1 MIHVIAQ
8 LNPFNTERTE
18 FDTEQKIISEIIKE
32 IDTQKVI
39 NTGWRVL
46 IDDEIITDF
55 NRHVPDESTLYIKIV
70 PEGDNKEAGA
80 GMKIGGTFLT
90 VIGVVIAVATSWT
103 GIGAFIGM
111 AMVGAGVGLL
121 AGGVALYN
129 LDIPSL
135 DREQPEQSPSIRG
148 SRNQLRQLGILPY
161 LFGTRRIY
169 ADLAATSYTWVDSN
183 GDQYLYQLFCAGQKD
198 IEIDKKTI
206 KVGDTLLE
214 NYTSG
219 TIESILDGTDPLI
232 HMQISHGTDLPPLVT
247 TCIHEEQK
255 NAIIKNKTEDGI
267 DGSVIWTTPSD
278 TEEINVDIF
287 FYNGLGKYNDD
298 NDVVSTSVSVTAKY
312 KRADEDDSKYQTLGF
327 FSGSSSTISGSE
339 LKTKRYAI
347 HKKGLAAGQYTIK
360 ISRETADSEDNKV
373 IDAVYVGSF
382 RAIKNTA
389 PVSKTMCKKI
399 TLIGLKIKASEK
411 LSSVIEQLNFIAS
424 AKMPV
429 YSSSQSGAA
438 AWQNTRVTANPA
450 ACALAVMR
458 SEFSQ
463 QKLTDK
469 DIDWQRFADWYT
481 WCDNHGYTCNE
492 YITQSMAISEILSA
506 IASTSRGEIL
516 RYNGR
521 ITVIQDI
528 ARSAAVQL
536 FTPRN
541 SHDYAES
548 IQFADIPDAMA
559 IGFVDKESGFAE
571 NELTIYNTPSGNKT
585 KEPETTQDITLW
597 GVTDSVQARKL
608 GMYKYAVSKNRPVV
622 YKFSCDIE
630 YLLCTKG
637 DWIKYAGDVAL
648 AGIKQG
654 RIVSIIIDDT
664 GSCTGFTSDEIL
676 PMEADKNYACRI
688 RKNTGEIILVQLIT
702 AEGSTSNVTFAA
714 PLIGEVIHAG
724 DLFAFGIVGNE
735 TIDLIITDIQCGD
748 DLSATITA
756 VDYAPDIFG
765 VDDPGFILPEYKN
778 KISDVPGAID
788 SGNITD
794 WQTWYTFND
803 SKSMPSRPS
812 GDGSQNG
819 WHRIPTSKSL
829 WQSSKT
835 ASSIS
840 EGEWSTPIPT
850 AENVYVNINED
861 LKPDAP
867 PDVPTAVHVK
877 ANMDSLT
884 GNCSY
889 SDNSKNNIIVSVV
902 WELSKNNGKTWQIFK
917 QKDTLFNY
925 LFDRNIDGYPE
936 STDFST
942 WKIRVKFINSYGF
955 ESDYNNQAGIS
966 IDVSDYGTWIPPNI
980 STLTA
985 KASQNSIDI
994 TAAVTIPSNVY
1005 GAPFRYE
1012 FGYSS
1017 NGTSYKTETTEISA
1031 PQWFFD
1037 RDVEGYPEKSDL
1049 ADYRIR
1055 CRLVSAVS
1063 GKASASYKTA
1073 TVDTSDYLTWIPSI
1087 PDVRTTASGRTAVLE
1102 FVRGDFY
1109 GFAGYRVQI
1118 SQNGSTWYKPGDS
1131 ADAYTNEAAWRDE
1144 QNGYAQTT
1152 NAQYTQVLPLSG
1164 QARGLPTDTTYI
1176 YRALCVVAVPTTSN
1190 PNAVRVSS
1198 YSAGAAVLARATSA
1212 ADIVAG
1218 AIGEAQLANSS
1229 VTADKIPDKTI
1240 TGDKLVAKTITA
1252 ENLSVLAFNK
1262 VNSFV
1267 DGTDEGW
1274 KYVNGS
1280 GSFKIISDDELGLH
1294 VCEVSSTNGTG
1305 ELQTNKF
1312 EVLPDAIYELKI
1324 GIKSTNTVST
1334 PFGVYLSIHTVE
1346 SGKSF
1351 KWDFDE
1357 KKWVSG
1363 ISSGVLCFVSNITKF
1378 DTRFFTTYILGS
1390 NADIND
1396 CPAPLYTDE
1405 TYAIYA
1411 IKLNVNEIA
1420 LRIPIRSSGTKWR
1433 IITPQVYQIGSGK
1446 IVANQVLCNDLTA
1459 IAGKFGYIDTE
1470 RIELN
1475 ATNWLTST
1483 ATNITQEDGSVYKAK
1498 AGEVCIGTTTKT
1510 SGYADSDEFFHY
1522 IPGSGFFFK
1531 IATFIVTSIASI
1543 LSGIVRVKA
1552 KGATDANS
1560 TFIVNP
1566 TTAADSTTGTPAESV
1581 RIRGGQY
1588 NMLELKRKDANGS
1601 SMKFSNSSKKLG
1613 AAGFTSGGNFV
1624 VDGTDDAD
1632 GSGNMLKIDQS
1643 GNQTVTGSET
1653 VNKDLTVKGNAN
1665 LPFINTSS
1673 RGAQT
1678 VKNYYTVDL
1687 SALSTTNWYPVT
1699 FYSSDL
1705 ELDCEIHG
1713 HNTLESAAF
1722 NQNIIHFLLTS
1733 QGWSDTPVRLT
1744 VLNWGAYSTTEL
1756 TIMMIV
1762 KGNHSGM
1769 NAVYLRGGQ
1778 KYRFICNRT
1787 PTLRTSGITNGDES
1801 FPVVTTYTAGK
1812 NTTIM
1817 WRADLMASSGTY
1829 NQLQKT
1835 RFSGK
1840 VKAAAGLD
1848 VTGDATIDGA
1858 LDVGQRMT
1866 VCGLLDI
1873 SGNIRVNNGKINLL
1887 ADGTII
1893 GSQMDATQFIS
1904 ERGLVFK
1911 YADYLLFLS
1920 LGFLNFSYNG
1930 TITLS
1935 NSFNIKSVVREGV
1948 GVYKVYFKNIINLK
1962 YFTEGGKK
1970 YINVITVG
1978 HATSNWSNGFSDPIF
1993 HICNWMRNSIDG
2005 LLECDDNSGT
2015 AAVAWIRIYFVD
2027 NNQDKLIDL
2036 RSCSLAI
2043 NGYSKT
2049 WI

>member
-1 MIHVIAQ
+1 MAPPKDGTELIHVIAQ

-70 PEGDNKEAGA
+70 PEGDNKEAGV

-90 VIGVVIAVATSWT
+90 VIGVVIAAATSWT

-198 IEIDKKTI
+198 IEIDKTTI

-232 HMQISHGTDLPPLVT
+232 HMQISHGADLPPLVT
-247 TCIHEEQK
+247 TCVHEEQK
-255 NAIIKNKTEDGI
+255 NAIVKNKTEDGI
-267 DGSVIWTTPSD
+267 DGSVVWTTPSD

-382 RAIKNTA
+382 RAIKNTP
-389 PVSKTMCKKI
+389 PVSKATCQKI

-411 LSSVIEQLNFIAS
+411 LNSVIEQLNFVAS
-424 AKMPV
+424 AKMPI
-429 YSSSQSGAA
+429 YDYSQSGASS
-438 AWQNTRVTANPA
+438 WKNTVVTANPA

-463 QKLTDK
+463 QKLSDK

-654 RIVSIIIDDT
+654 RIVSVIIDDT

-735 TIDLIITDIQCGD
+735 TIDLIITDIQCAD

-803 SKSMPSRPS
+803 SATQPSRPS
-812 GDGSQNG
+812 GDGTNDG
-819 WHRIPTSKSL
+819 WHRIPTAQAL

-835 ASSIS
+835 AKSITDGQWSEPVATAANIDDKYQTGEGITGPDIPLNLAASASRDGIDAICTINARGQNNVLSSI
-840 EGEWSTPIPT
+840 
-850 AENVYVNINED
+850 
-861 LKPDAP
+861 
-867 PDVPTAVHVK
+867 
-877 ANMDSLT
+877 
-884 GNCSY
+884 
-889 SDNSKNNIIVSVV
+889 V
-902 WELSKNNGKTWQIFK
+902 WEFSRDEGKTWAVYETKSTAWSYTFNRRSDGYPEATELEKWRVRVKAVNLYGKESDYAGGDEGYPVNTANYGTWLLNPVNIAAVASKEQIVITIDNSRNADVYGTMQYDVTVNSKTAGTTNTERFTYSFNRK
-917 QKDTLFNY
+917 TDGYPEIADLKAYEIAVTVRNEASRADASLAGTAIDMTEYKTWLTPPVAIEGCVAKEDGIYNEWTADESLTFGSIRYRLAIYYDQDNNPEPIAEKESAVQTSYTYLFNRNADADGY
-925 LFDRNIDGYPE
+925 PETSDIIEQLSALGLPIRGRTLDLYSLEVTAYTLERPDVTETETAAILTDYYGTWVPPAVEAVRAEASRDAVHIEITDTVQPTHYGTPYSYIIELKKGDAADWKHITFGGTVYDWPIDRAIDGYPE
-936 STDFST
+936 AADIDT
-942 WKIRVKFINSYGF
+942 WRVRVKSVSTARN
-955 ESDYNNQAGIS
+955 ESLYWG
-966 IDVSDYGTWIPPNI
+966 GT
-980 STLTA
+980 
-985 KASQNSIDI
+985 
-994 TAAVTIPSNVY
+994 
-1005 GAPFRYE
+1005 E
-1012 FGYSS
+1012 
-1017 NGTSYKTETTEISA
+1017 
-1031 PQWFFD
+1031 
-1037 RDVEGYPEKSDL
+1037 
-1049 ADYRIR
+1049 
-1055 CRLVSAVS
+1055 
-1063 GKASASYKTA
+1063 
-1073 TVDTSDYLTWIPSI
+1073 
-1087 PDVRTTASGRTAVLE
+1087 
-1102 FVRGDFY
+1102 
-1109 GFAGYRVQI
+1109 
-1118 SQNGSTWYKPGDS
+1118 
-1131 ADAYTNEAAWRDE
+1131 
-1144 QNGYAQTT
+1144 
-1152 NAQYTQVLPLSG
+1152 
-1164 QARGLPTDTTYI
+1164 
-1176 YRALCVVAVPTTSN
+1176 
-1190 PNAVRVSS
+1190 
-1198 YSAGAAVLARATSA
+1198 AGAAVGTSGYGTWLIETPAVQVTVSGRSITLAMQQPPRAGNIEQYGSIRYRLQIQKPEESEAWKKPAQNLNPYTSEDNWQDGEGSITVGDVYTQTMPLTGQTLKDVVVEGETVQQSAPVSTLYRFLVVAFSEA
-1212 ADIVAG
+1212 AESAGTEVNATALATGIQDIVQGSVTHDKISTPSLAAISANMGVISSGGLAG
-1218 AIGEAQLANSS
+1218 SSLNYWYLSTIMGQLGVADRYEGSMRVGGEDEYLLVEPVVEQGRVVKYRITFKVGNFEVSSEASRVNGELVIMENASSLDRTRITPIGTYYEHRETSDSEQWRAVSQMRTDGIRANSLYS
-1229 VTADKIPDKTI
+1229 EQTLVITNATLQDRRLRKRDVGRPYLSASARVWHFDTDLLDQYQKPDLEVSSIGDVVFADQYNMAGSDIDFTPAILAVAPYSEIGRSAYGQFNASIELSATNNVTVDLWVEYIWNENQVLFDI
-1240 TGDKLVAKTITA
+1240 GNDIDRIKLVIANEEPYLNDYSPDRDEAPLNAEMLMPGDVVVLNEPAYASTTIQHYGNTVPVPDP
-1252 ENLSVLAFNK
+1252 SHVRTF
-1262 VNSFV
+1262 
-1267 DGTDEGW
+1267 
-1274 KYVNGS
+1274 
-1280 GSFKIISDDELGLH
+1280 DELGIEFTRNTWLH
-1294 VCEVSSTNGTG
+1294 VGIILSPDTIGCYLNKTQVTFDRYSAAAAPVRVMLN
-1305 ELQTNKF
+1305 ELRNTF
-1312 EVLPDAIYELKI
+1312 ILDEL
-1324 GIKSTNTVST
+1324 
-1334 PFGVYLSIHTVE
+1334 
-1346 SGKSF
+1346 
-1351 KWDFDE
+1351 
-1357 KKWVSG
+1357 
-1363 ISSGVLCFVSNITKF
+1363 
-1378 DTRFFTTYILGS
+1378 
-1390 NADIND
+1390 
-1396 CPAPLYTDE
+1396 
-1405 TYAIYA
+1405 
-1411 IKLNVNEIA
+1411 
-1420 LRIPIRSSGTKWR
+1420 
-1433 IITPQVYQIGSGK
+1433 
-1446 IVANQVLCNDLTA
+1446 
-1459 IAGKFGYIDTE
+1459 YIDTE
-1470 RIELN
+1470 VTE
-1475 ATNWLTST
+1475 SF
-1483 ATNITQEDGSVYKAK
+1483 
-1498 AGEVCIGTTTKT
+1498 
-1510 SGYADSDEFFHY
+1510 ADF
-1522 IPGSGFFFK
+1522 
-1531 IATFIVTSIASI
+1531 AAN
-1543 LSGIVRVKA
+1543 
-1552 KGATDANS
+1552 TDA
-1560 TFIVNP
+1560 
-1566 TTAADSTTGTPAESV
+1566 
-1581 RIRGGQY
+1581 RI
-1588 NMLELKRKDANGS
+1588 
-1601 SMKFSNSSKKLG
+1601 
-1613 AAGFTSGGNFV
+1613 
-1624 VDGTDDAD
+1624 
-1632 GSGNMLKIDQS
+1632 
-1643 GNQTVTGSET
+1643 
-1653 VNKDLTVKGNAN
+1653 
-1665 LPFINTSS
+1665 P
-1673 RGAQT
+1673 
-1678 VKNYYTVDL
+1678 
-1687 SALSTTNWYPVT
+1687 W
-1699 FYSSDL
+1699 
-1705 ELDCEIHG
+1705 
-1713 HNTLESAAF
+1713 
-1722 NQNIIHFLLTS
+1722 
-1733 QGWSDTPVRLT
+1733 
-1744 VLNWGAYSTTEL
+1744 
-1756 TIMMIV
+1756 
-1762 KGNHSGM
+1762 
-1769 NAVYLRGGQ
+1769 
-1778 KYRFICNRT
+1778 
-1787 PTLRTSGITNGDES
+1787 
-1801 FPVVTTYTAGK
+1801 
-1812 NTTIM
+1812 
-1817 WRADLMASSGTY
+1817 
-1829 NQLQKT
+1829 
-1835 RFSGK
+1835 
-1840 VKAAAGLD
+1840 
-1848 VTGDATIDGA
+1848 GA
-1858 LDVGQRMT
+1858 LDKDKKYFILET
-1866 VCGLLDI
+1866 E
-1873 SGNIRVNNGKINLL
+1873 NLL
-1887 ADGTII
+1887 TNIFDT
-1893 GSQMDATQFIS
+1893 D
-1904 ERGLVFK
+1904 EFK
-1911 YADYLLFLS
+1911 A
-1920 LGFLNFSYNG
+1920 
-1930 TITLS
+1930 
-1935 NSFNIKSVVREGV
+1935 
-1948 GVYKVYFKNIINLK
+1948 KVK
-1962 YFTEGGKK
+1962 E
-1970 YINVITVG
+1970 
-1978 HATSNWSNGFSDPIF
+1978 
-1993 HICNWMRNSIDG
+1993 
-2005 LLECDDNSGT
+2005 
-2015 AAVAWIRIYFVD
+2015 
-2027 NNQDKLIDL
+2027 LIEEAQ
-2036 RSCSLAI
+2036 S
-2043 NGYSKT
+2043 
-2049 WI
+2049 

>member
-70 PEGDNKEAGA
+70 PEGDNKEAGV

-90 VIGVVIAVATSWT
+90 VIGVVIAAATSWT

-198 IEIDKKTI
+198 IEIDKTTI

-232 HMQISHGTDLPPLVT
+232 HMQISHGADLPPLVT
-247 TCIHEEQK
+247 TCVHEEQK
-255 NAIIKNKTEDGI
+255 NAIVKNKTEDGI
-267 DGSVIWTTPSD
+267 DGSVVWTTPSD

-424 AKMPV
+424 AKMPI
-429 YSSSQSGAA
+429 YDYSQSGASS
-438 AWQNTRVTANPA
+438 WKNTVVTANPA

-463 QKLTDK
+463 QKLSDK

-654 RIVSIIIDDT
+654 RIVSVIIDDT

-803 SKSMPSRPS
+803 SATQPSRPS
-812 GDGSQNG
+812 GDGTNDG
-819 WHRIPTSKSL
+819 WHRIPTAQAL

-835 ASSIS
+835 AKSITDGQWSEPVATAANIDDKYQTGEGITGPDIPLNLAASASRDGIDAICTINARGQNNVLSSIVWEFS
-840 EGEWSTPIPT
+840 RDEGKTWAVYETKSTAWSYTFNRRSDGYPEAT
-850 AENVYVNINED
+850 ELEKWRVR
-861 LKPDAP
+861 
-867 PDVPTAVHVK
+867 VK
-877 ANMDSLT
+877 AVNLYGKESDYAGGDEGYPINTANYGTWLLNPVDIAAVASKEQIVIT
-884 GNCSY
+884 I
-889 SDNSKNNIIVSVV
+889 DNSRNADVYGTMQYDVTV
-902 WELSKNNGKTWQIFK
+902 NGKTAGTTNTERFIYYFDRKTDGYPEIADLKAYDIAVTVRNEASSANAKIAGTAIDMTEYKTWLTPPVAIESCIAKEDGVYNEWTSDASLTFGAIRYRVALYYDRDNNPEPIALKESAVQ
-917 QKDTLFNY
+917 TSYTY
-925 LFDRNIDGYPE
+925 LFDRNADADGYPE
-936 STDFST
+936 TADTITQLTALALPVRGRNIDNYSLEVTAYTLERPDVNETASATVLTD
-942 WKIRVKFINSYGF
+942 Y
-955 ESDYNNQAGIS
+955 
-966 IDVSDYGTWIPPNI
+966 YGTWVPPTVESVRADAARDAI
-980 STLTA
+980 HIEITDTA
-985 KASQNSIDI
+985 DPSRYGTPYSYIIELKKGDASDWQRVYFGGTVYDWPIDR
-994 TAAVTIPSNVY
+994 TA
-1005 GAPFRYE
+1005 
-1012 FGYSS
+1012 
-1017 NGTSYKTETTEISA
+1017 
-1031 PQWFFD
+1031 D
-1037 RDVEGYPEKSDL
+1037 GYPERIDL
-1049 ADYRIR
+1049 D
-1055 CRLVSAVS
+1055 
-1063 GKASASYKTA
+1063 
-1073 TVDTSDYLTWIPSI
+1073 D
-1087 PDVRTTASGRTAVLE
+1087 
-1102 FVRGDFY
+1102 
-1109 GFAGYRVQI
+1109 
-1118 SQNGSTWYKPGDS
+1118 
-1131 ADAYTNEAAWRDE
+1131 WR
-1144 QNGYAQTT
+1144 
-1152 NAQYTQVLPLSG
+1152 
-1164 QARGLPTDTTYI
+1164 
-1176 YRALCVVAVPTTSN
+1176 
-1190 PNAVRVSS
+1190 VRVKSVS
-1198 YSAGAAVLARATSA
+1198 TAKNESFYWGGTEAGAAVGTSGYGTWLIETPAVQVTVSGRSITLAMQQPPRAGNIEQYGSIRYRLQIQKPEESEAWKKPAQNLNPYTSEDNWQDGEGSITVGDVYTQTMPLTGQTLKDVVVEGETVQQSAPVSTLYRFLVVAFSEA
-1212 ADIVAG
+1212 AESAGTEVNATALATGIQDIVQGSVTHDKISTPSLAAISANMGVISSGGFAG
-1218 AIGEAQLANSS
+1218 SALNYWYLSTIMGQLGVADRYEGSMRVGGEDEYLLVEPIVEQGRVVKYKIVFKVGNFEVSSEASRVNGELVVMENASSLDRTRITPIGTYYEHRETSDSEQWRAVSQMRTDGIRANSLYSEQTLVITNATLQDRRLRKRDVGRPYLSSTARVWHFDTDLLDQYQKPGLEVSAIGDVIFADQYNMAGSDIDFTPAILAVAPYSEIGRSAYGQFNASIELS
-1229 VTADKIPDKTI
+1229 ATNNVTVDLWVEYIWNENQVLFDI
-1240 TGDKLVAKTITA
+1240 GNDIDRIKLVIANEEPYLNDYSPDRDEAPLNA
-1252 ENLSVLAFNK
+1252 EMLMPGDVVVLNEPAYASTTVQHYGNTVPVPDPSHVRTF
-1262 VNSFV
+1262 
-1267 DGTDEGW
+1267 
-1274 KYVNGS
+1274 
-1280 GSFKIISDDELGLH
+1280 DELGIEFTRNTWLH
-1294 VCEVSSTNGTG
+1294 VGIILSPDTIGCYLNKTQVTFDRYSAAAAPVRVMLN
-1305 ELQTNKF
+1305 ELRNTF
-1312 EVLPDAIYELKI
+1312 ILDEL
-1324 GIKSTNTVST
+1324 
-1334 PFGVYLSIHTVE
+1334 
-1346 SGKSF
+1346 
-1351 KWDFDE
+1351 
-1357 KKWVSG
+1357 
-1363 ISSGVLCFVSNITKF
+1363 
-1378 DTRFFTTYILGS
+1378 
-1390 NADIND
+1390 
-1396 CPAPLYTDE
+1396 
-1405 TYAIYA
+1405 
-1411 IKLNVNEIA
+1411 
-1420 LRIPIRSSGTKWR
+1420 
-1433 IITPQVYQIGSGK
+1433 
-1446 IVANQVLCNDLTA
+1446 
-1459 IAGKFGYIDTE
+1459 YIDTE
-1470 RIELN
+1470 VTESFADFAANTDARIPWGALDKDKKYFILEAENL
-1475 ATNWLTST
+1475 L
-1483 ATNITQEDGSVYKAK
+1483 TNIFDT
-1498 AGEVCIGTTTKT
+1498 
-1510 SGYADSDEFFHY
+1510 DEF
-1522 IPGSGFFFK
+1522 
-1531 IATFIVTSIASI
+1531 
-1543 LSGIVRVKA
+1543 KA
-1552 KGATDANS
+1552 
-1560 TFIVNP
+1560 
-1566 TTAADSTTGTPAESV
+1566 
-1581 RIRGGQY
+1581 
-1588 NMLELKRKDANGS
+1588 
-1601 SMKFSNSSKKLG
+1601 
-1613 AAGFTSGGNFV
+1613 
-1624 VDGTDDAD
+1624 
-1632 GSGNMLKIDQS
+1632 
-1643 GNQTVTGSET
+1643 
-1653 VNKDLTVKGNAN
+1653 
-1665 LPFINTSS
+1665 
-1673 RGAQT
+1673 
-1678 VKNYYTVDL
+1678 
-1687 SALSTTNWYPVT
+1687 
-1699 FYSSDL
+1699 
-1705 ELDCEIHG
+1705 
-1713 HNTLESAAF
+1713 
-1722 NQNIIHFLLTS
+1722 
-1733 QGWSDTPVRLT
+1733 
-1744 VLNWGAYSTTEL
+1744 
-1756 TIMMIV
+1756 
-1762 KGNHSGM
+1762 
-1769 NAVYLRGGQ
+1769 
-1778 KYRFICNRT
+1778 
-1787 PTLRTSGITNGDES
+1787 
-1801 FPVVTTYTAGK
+1801 
-1812 NTTIM
+1812 
-1817 WRADLMASSGTY
+1817 
-1829 NQLQKT
+1829 
-1835 RFSGK
+1835 K
-1840 VKAAAGLD
+1840 VKA
-1848 VTGDATIDGA
+1848 
-1858 LDVGQRMT
+1858 
-1866 VCGLLDI
+1866 
-1873 SGNIRVNNGKINLL
+1873 
-1887 ADGTII
+1887 
-1893 GSQMDATQFIS
+1893 
-1904 ERGLVFK
+1904 
-1911 YADYLLFLS
+1911 
-1920 LGFLNFSYNG
+1920 
-1930 TITLS
+1930 
-1935 NSFNIKSVVREGV
+1935 
-1948 GVYKVYFKNIINLK
+1948 
-1962 YFTEGGKK
+1962 
-1970 YINVITVG
+1970 
-1978 HATSNWSNGFSDPIF
+1978 
-1993 HICNWMRNSIDG
+1993 
-2005 LLECDDNSGT
+2005 
-2015 AAVAWIRIYFVD
+2015 
-2027 NNQDKLIDL
+2027 LIQEAQ
-2036 RSCSLAI
+2036 S
-2043 NGYSKT
+2043 
-2049 WI
+2049 

>member
-1 MIHVIAQ
+1 MAPPKDGTELIHVIAQ

-70 PEGDNKEAGA
+70 PEGDNKEAGV

-90 VIGVVIAVATSWT
+90 VIGVVIAAATSWT

-198 IEIDKKTI
+198 IEIDKTTI

-232 HMQISHGTDLPPLVT
+232 HMQISHGADLPPLVT
-247 TCIHEEQK
+247 TCVHEEQK
-255 NAIIKNKTEDGI
+255 NAIVKNKAEDGI
-267 DGSVIWTTPSD
+267 DGSVVWTTPSD

-382 RAIKNTA
+382 RAIKNTP
-389 PVSKTMCKKI
+389 PVSKATCQKI

-411 LSSVIEQLNFIAS
+411 LNSVIEQLNFIAS
-424 AKMPV
+424 AKMPI
-429 YSSSQSGAA
+429 YDYSQSGASS
-438 AWQNTRVTANPA
+438 WKNTVVTANPA

-463 QKLTDK
+463 QKLSDK

-654 RIVSIIIDDT
+654 RIVSVIIDDT

-778 KISDVPGAID
+778 KISDVPGAVD

-803 SKSMPSRPS
+803 SATQPSRPS
-812 GDGSQNG
+812 GDGTNDG
-819 WHRIPTSKSL
+819 WHRIPTAQAL

-835 ASSIS
+835 AKSITDGQWSEPVATAANIDDKYQTGEGITGPDIPLNLAASASRDGIDAICTINARGQNNVLSSI
-840 EGEWSTPIPT
+840 
-850 AENVYVNINED
+850 
-861 LKPDAP
+861 
-867 PDVPTAVHVK
+867 
-877 ANMDSLT
+877 
-884 GNCSY
+884 
-889 SDNSKNNIIVSVV
+889 V
-902 WELSKNNGKTWQIFK
+902 WEFSRDEGKTWAVYETKSTAWSYTFNRRSDGYPEATELEKWRVRVKAVNLYGKESDYAGGDEGYPINTANYGTWLLK
-917 QKDTLFNY
+917 PVNIAAAASKDEIVITIDNSRNVDVY
-925 LFDRNIDGYPE
+925 GTARYEVAVNGKIAGTTNTERYIYYFDRKIDGYPE
-936 STDFST
+936 RIDLTAYEIGVTVHNEASSAHSNISGTEIDMTEYKTWLTPPVAIEGCVAKEDGIYNEWTADESLTFGSIRYRLAIYYDRDANPEPIACKESAVQPSYTYLFNRNTDADGYPET
-942 WKIRVKFINSYGF
+942 ADTIAQLAALGLPIRGRTLDLYSLEVTAYTLERPDVTETETAAILT
-955 ESDYNNQAGIS
+955 DY
-966 IDVSDYGTWIPPNI
+966 YGTWVPPAVEAVRAEASRDAVHI
-980 STLTA
+980 EITDTVQPTHYGTPYSYIIELKKGDASDWQRVYFGGTVYDWPIDRTA
-985 KASQNSIDI
+985 D
-994 TAAVTIPSNVY
+994 
-1005 GAPFRYE
+1005 
-1012 FGYSS
+1012 
-1017 NGTSYKTETTEISA
+1017 
-1031 PQWFFD
+1031 
-1037 RDVEGYPEKSDL
+1037 GYPERIDL
-1049 ADYRIR
+1049 D
-1055 CRLVSAVS
+1055 
-1063 GKASASYKTA
+1063 
-1073 TVDTSDYLTWIPSI
+1073 D
-1087 PDVRTTASGRTAVLE
+1087 
-1102 FVRGDFY
+1102 
-1109 GFAGYRVQI
+1109 
-1118 SQNGSTWYKPGDS
+1118 
-1131 ADAYTNEAAWRDE
+1131 WR
-1144 QNGYAQTT
+1144 
-1152 NAQYTQVLPLSG
+1152 
-1164 QARGLPTDTTYI
+1164 
-1176 YRALCVVAVPTTSN
+1176 
-1190 PNAVRVSS
+1190 VRVKSVS
-1198 YSAGAAVLARATSA
+1198 TAKNESFYWGGTEAGAAVGTSGYGTWLIETPAVQVTVSGRSITLAMQQPPRAGNIEQYGSIRYRLQIQKPEESEAWKKPAQNLNPYTSEDNWQDGEGSITVGDVYTQTMPLTGQTLKDVVVEGETVQQSAPVSTLYRFLVVAFSEA
-1212 ADIVAG
+1212 AESAGTEVNATALATGIQDIVQGSVTHDKISTPSLA
-1218 AIGEAQLANSS
+1218 AISANMGVISSGGFSGSALNYWYLSTIMGQLGVADRYEGSMRVGGEDEYLLVEPIVAQGRVIKYKIVFKVGNFEVSSEASRVNGELVVMENASSLDRTRITPIGTYYEHRETSDSEQWRAVSQMRTDGIRANSLYS
-1229 VTADKIPDKTI
+1229 EQTLVITNATLQDRRLRKRDVGRPYLSASSRVWHFDTDLLDQYQKPGLEVSSIGDVVFADQYNMAGSDIDFTPAILAVAPYSEIGRSAYGQFNASIELSATNNVTVDLWVEYIWTENQVLFDI
-1240 TGDKLVAKTITA
+1240 GNDIDRIKLVIANEEPYLNDYSPDRDEAPLNAEMLMPGDVVVLNEPAYASTTIQHYGNTVPVPDP
-1252 ENLSVLAFNK
+1252 SHVRTF
-1262 VNSFV
+1262 
-1267 DGTDEGW
+1267 
-1274 KYVNGS
+1274 
-1280 GSFKIISDDELGLH
+1280 DELGIEFTRNTWLH
-1294 VCEVSSTNGTG
+1294 VGIILSPDTIGCYLNKTQVTFDRYSAAAAPVRVMLN
-1305 ELQTNKF
+1305 ELRNTF
-1312 EVLPDAIYELKI
+1312 ILDEL
-1324 GIKSTNTVST
+1324 
-1334 PFGVYLSIHTVE
+1334 
-1346 SGKSF
+1346 
-1351 KWDFDE
+1351 
-1357 KKWVSG
+1357 
-1363 ISSGVLCFVSNITKF
+1363 
-1378 DTRFFTTYILGS
+1378 
-1390 NADIND
+1390 
-1396 CPAPLYTDE
+1396 
-1405 TYAIYA
+1405 
-1411 IKLNVNEIA
+1411 
-1420 LRIPIRSSGTKWR
+1420 
-1433 IITPQVYQIGSGK
+1433 
-1446 IVANQVLCNDLTA
+1446 
-1459 IAGKFGYIDTE
+1459 YIDTE
-1470 RIELN
+1470 VTE
-1475 ATNWLTST
+1475 SF
-1483 ATNITQEDGSVYKAK
+1483 
-1498 AGEVCIGTTTKT
+1498 
-1510 SGYADSDEFFHY
+1510 ADF
-1522 IPGSGFFFK
+1522 
-1531 IATFIVTSIASI
+1531 AAN
-1543 LSGIVRVKA
+1543 
-1552 KGATDANS
+1552 TDA
-1560 TFIVNP
+1560 
-1566 TTAADSTTGTPAESV
+1566 
-1581 RIRGGQY
+1581 RI
-1588 NMLELKRKDANGS
+1588 
-1601 SMKFSNSSKKLG
+1601 
-1613 AAGFTSGGNFV
+1613 
-1624 VDGTDDAD
+1624 
-1632 GSGNMLKIDQS
+1632 
-1643 GNQTVTGSET
+1643 
-1653 VNKDLTVKGNAN
+1653 
-1665 LPFINTSS
+1665 P
-1673 RGAQT
+1673 
-1678 VKNYYTVDL
+1678 
-1687 SALSTTNWYPVT
+1687 W
-1699 FYSSDL
+1699 
-1705 ELDCEIHG
+1705 
-1713 HNTLESAAF
+1713 
-1722 NQNIIHFLLTS
+1722 
-1733 QGWSDTPVRLT
+1733 
-1744 VLNWGAYSTTEL
+1744 
-1756 TIMMIV
+1756 
-1762 KGNHSGM
+1762 
-1769 NAVYLRGGQ
+1769 
-1778 KYRFICNRT
+1778 
-1787 PTLRTSGITNGDES
+1787 
-1801 FPVVTTYTAGK
+1801 
-1812 NTTIM
+1812 
-1817 WRADLMASSGTY
+1817 
-1829 NQLQKT
+1829 
-1835 RFSGK
+1835 
-1840 VKAAAGLD
+1840 
-1848 VTGDATIDGA
+1848 GA
-1858 LDVGQRMT
+1858 LDKDKKYFI
-1866 VCGLLDI
+1866 LEAE
-1873 SGNIRVNNGKINLL
+1873 NLL
-1887 ADGTII
+1887 TNIFDT
-1893 GSQMDATQFIS
+1893 D
-1904 ERGLVFK
+1904 EFK
-1911 YADYLLFLS
+1911 A
-1920 LGFLNFSYNG
+1920 
-1930 TITLS
+1930 
-1935 NSFNIKSVVREGV
+1935 
-1948 GVYKVYFKNIINLK
+1948 KVK
-1962 YFTEGGKK
+1962 E
-1970 YINVITVG
+1970 
-1978 HATSNWSNGFSDPIF
+1978 
-1993 HICNWMRNSIDG
+1993 
-2005 LLECDDNSGT
+2005 
-2015 AAVAWIRIYFVD
+2015 
-2027 NNQDKLIDL
+2027 LIEEAQ
-2036 RSCSLAI
+2036 S
-2043 NGYSKT
+2043 
-2049 WI
+2049 